1 MSERK
6 KYEDQQNL
14 NDLRGSINKYDS
26 RIFVEPYDFLHIFS
40 GLDFSRLSLDKY
52 LDRFEKSRGQNKD

>member
-6 KYEDQQNL
+6 KHEDQQKL
-14 NDLRGSINKYDS
+14 NDLRGSTNKYDS
-26 RIFVEPYDFLHIFS
+26 RIFAEPYDFLHIFS